1 MPITKILLIV
11 LIVLIIRSLMKNFII
26 SDFLGKKQQDDSA
39 SDDVIDVDY
48 EDID

>member
-1 MPITKILLIV
+1 MTKILLIV
-11 LIVLIIRSLMKNFII
+11 LIVLVIRSLMKNFII
-26 SDFLGKKQQDDSA
+26 SDFLRKKQQDDSV

>member
-1 MPITKILLIV
+1 MTKILLIV

-26 SDFLGKKQQDDSA
+26 SDFSRKKQQDDSV

-48 EDID
+48 KDID

>member
-1 MPITKILLIV
+1 MTKFLLIV
-11 LIVLIIRSLMKNFII
+11 LIVLIIRSLIKNFII
-26 SDFLGKKQQDDSA
+26 SDFLRKKQRDDSV

>member
-1 MPITKILLIV
+1 MTKILLIV
-11 LIVLIIRSLMKNFII
+11 LIVLIIRSLMKNFIT
-26 SDFLGKKQQDDSA
+26 SDFLRKKQQDDPV

>member
-1 MPITKILLIV
+1 MTKFLLILLIV
-11 LIVLIIRSLMKNFII
+11 LIVRSLMKNFITPG
-26 SDFLGKKQQDDSA
+26 FLRKKQQDDSA

>member
-1 MPITKILLIV
+1 MTKILLIV

-26 SDFLGKKQQDDSA
+26 SDFLRKKQRDDSV

>member
-1 MPITKILLIV
+1 
-11 LIVLIIRSLMKNFII
+11 MKNFIT
-26 SDFLGKKQQDDSA
+26 SDFLRKKQQDDSA

>member
-1 MPITKILLIV
+1 MTKILLIV
-11 LIVLIIRSLMKNFII
+11 LIVLIIRSLMKNFIT
-26 SDFLGKKQQDDSA
+26 SDFLRKKQKDDSA

>member
-1 MPITKILLIV
+1 MTKILLIV

-26 SDFLGKKQQDDSA
+26 SDFSRKKQQDDSV